1 MNLTTINNNGSK
13 MCLVQNHAWRIPRYG
28 VHHDLGVSL
37 VESRFLGCQ
46 LCTFLWDNLTEEER
60 DLIIFLDLIRL
71 YDASEQGTSR
81 VYYHPVRGY
90 APTRSTTQYVI
101 SEGIPAD
108 GYRLKYMYLGQ
119 CRNPVQPELVK
130 TFSLPPEQG
139 SYTCCIS
146 RCFD

>member
-1 MNLTTINNNGSK
+1 MLGGY
-13 MCLVQNHAWRIPRYG
+13 PRYG

-71 YDASEQGTSR
+71 YDAREQGGSG

-90 APTRSTTQYVI
+90 APTRSTTLYVI
-101 SEGIPAD
+101 DEGNTAD
-108 GYRLKYMYLGQ
+108 GYRLKYRYAGQ

-130 TFSLPPEQG
+130 TLSFPPEKG
-139 SYTCCIS
+139 SYMS
-146 RCFD
+146 HVLHLKVL